1 MQAHMRA
8 YLGKKRANERYRE
21 WVMAALLCKVQ
32 ARVRGVLARSRWQKR
47 RLAALTKRC
56 ATSVAAAMRG
66 TMSRRR
72 VAQIRSGVS
81 DNRRN
86 EVGGGMR
93 RKRSISQTKPRYS
106 FWVILEEEFKSVAS
120 ISCVFVYASFK
131 NNSWKCWTHHN
142 HCHRH
147 PTIHQMTGVSDAG
160 AAHVARLRRSRVR
173 AMLEARSLPE
183 EHCGGQVPRKA
194 RIEGPNRA
202 RSLAPATSEAGQNN
216 EHVCREM

>member
-1 MQAHMRA
+1 MLLPLITLNRFGYEPRSDTEKLKAAKALHKRRHVAAVLMQAHMRA

-86 EVGGGMR
+86 EVGGGYE
-93 RKRSISQTKPRYS
+93 KEKKHISDKTK
-106 FWVILEEEFKSVAS
+106 
-120 ISCVFVYASFK
+120 VFVLGYFG
-131 NNSWKCWTHHN
+131 
-142 HCHRH
+142 RG
-147 PTIHQMTGVSDAG
+147 I
-160 AAHVARLRRSRVR
+160 
-173 AMLEARSLPE
+173 
-183 EHCGGQVPRKA
+183 
-194 RIEGPNRA
+194 
-202 RSLAPATSEAGQNN
+202 
-216 EHVCREM
+216 